1 MATGKKLPSGSWRVQ
16 VYSHT
21 EEIPQP
27 DGTTKKKRVYKS
39 FTSDIPGPK
48 GKRDVERQAADW
60 AAKKEEVLKVK
71 NITLGTAIDK
81 YIESKDAVLSVTTI
95 SDYKKKRK
103 NSFKFLMDVPIR
115 DITTEMLQ
123 EAVNQEAKRKSQKKP
138 SETISAKTV
147 KNEYGLITATLNTY
161 RKDLNCSVTLPKY
174 HRQIKELNTPDAIF
188 SIFEGTDIE
197 LPVLLAMWLSFSM
210 SEIRGLTKSK
220 SISGDYIT
228 IHEVLVSADNK
239 DVIKS
244 TGKVQT
250 RLRRH
255 KMPPYIKSLIDK
267 VPGDIIVPMTYNKI
281 HHKFDKLIEQSGVP
295 HMTFHDLRHINA
307 SVMAMLNIPEKYA
320 QERGG
325 WKTPH
330 VMKNVYTHT
339 FSKERKEVDNK
350 IDRYFENMM
359 QHDVQHENKKLQ

>member
-267 VPGDIIVPMTYNKI
+267 VPGDIIAPMTYNKI
-281 HHKFDKLIEQSGVP
+281 HHKFDKLIEQSGIP

>member
-1 MATGKKLPSGSWRVQ
+1 MAAAKKLPSGSWRCQ

-27 DGTTKKKRVYKS
+27 DGTTKKKRIYKS
-39 FTSDIPGPK
+39 FTSDIQGPK
-48 GKRDVERQAADW
+48 GKRDAEKQAADW
-60 AAKKEEVLKVK
+60 AAKKDDILKI
-71 NITLGTAIDK
+71 NDITLGTAIDK
-81 YIESKDAVLSVTTI
+81 YIESKDAVLSITTI

-103 NSFKFLMDVPIR
+103 NGFKFLMDVPIR
-115 DITTEMLQ
+115 DITPEMLQ
-123 EAVNQEAKRKSQKKP
+123 EAVNQESKRKNQKKP
-138 SETISAKTV
+138 METISAKTV
-147 KNEYGLITATLNTY
+147 KNEYGLITAALNTY

-188 SIFEGTDIE
+188 SVFEGTDIE

-239 DVIKS
+239 DFRKS

-255 KMPPYIKSLIDK
+255 KMPPYIKELINN
-267 VPGDIIVPMTYNKI
+267 VQGDVIVPMTYNKI
-281 HHKFDKLIEQSGVP
+281 HHRFNALLEKSGLP
-295 HMTFHDLRHINA
+295 HMSFHDLRHVNA
-307 SVMAMLNIPEKYA
+307 SVMAALNIPEKYA

-330 VMKNVYTHT
+330 VMKNIYTHT
-339 FSKERKEVDNK
+339 FSTERKEVDKK
-350 IDRYFENMM
+350 IDTYFESMM
-359 QHDVQHENKKLQ
+359 QHDMQHEKKKA